1 VFSPFAV
8 TRARSIAAVVS
19 LLAVAMLTYWLAAAP
34 AGPRSLREFDPD
46 RMADLEVRMW
56 QAYYG
61 KERVRLFALL
71 VTMLREQNHYSW
83 VTATREGFHL
93 ARAAAAFGDARAN
106 YESVLPDLEHAY
118 RMTKDS
124 SHAGFDPRAV
134 ARAELAWWIARR
146 IPGQNSPEQVGRLMA
161 DAYALLYETPSARVA
176 TAAVLRA
183 RAAALRDARAD
194 APDWPAIGHLLRES
208 YRELHRALAA
218 NGAE

>member
-1 VFSPFAV
+1 MFSPIAITRGRAIAGV
-8 TRARSIAAVVS
+8 TLLAAV
-19 LLAVAMLTYWLAAAP
+19 MLTYWPAAAP
-34 AGPRSLREFDPD
+34 PGPRSLRQFDPD

-83 VTATREGFHL
+83 VTAAREGFYL
-93 ARAAAAFGDARAN
+93 ARAAATFGDARGN

-124 SHAGFDPRAV
+124 SQAGFDPRAV
-134 ARAELAWWIARR
+134 ARAELAWWMARR
-146 IPGQNSPEQVGRLMA
+146 IPGQNSPEQVGGHMA
-161 DAYALLYETPSARVA
+161 DAYALLYETTSARVT

-183 RAAALRDARAD
+183 RAAALRDADAA
-194 APDWPAIGHLLRES
+194 APDWTAIGHLLRES
-208 YRELHRALAA
+208 YRDLHLALA
-218 NGAE
+218 GAQ